1 MYASLLSLSS
11 AAARKDSALG
21 LFSTLEQKDLGEYWW
36 LVQWGRAKGCNGTL
50 KDGAQR
56 DAIQWGAQGRSIK
69 DAQGRRAKGCN
80 GALKDAQD
88 AQGRSAQG
96 RSGTLNAKGRKGT
109 QRDAKG
115 RKRTQRV

>member
-36 LVQWGRAKGCNGTL
+36 LVQWGRAKGCNG
-50 KDGAQR
+50 
-56 DAIQWGAQGRSIK
+56 
-69 DAQGRRAKGCN
+69 
-80 GALKDAQD
+80 ALKDAQD

-115 RKRTQRV
+115 RNRTQKDAKGLSKKQNSYQSD